1 MYLLRHLVAQLSRV
15 IPDLFKQRIFIA
27 GAEKTDVGAG
37 KGKIFGDL
45 HFGDRDERSLK
56 ERPAVSL
63 ENQTQLFLNQARNLL
78 LTGGFHATKITNKTA
93 IFAGM
98 KSFFKILRFA
108 TPYWGYA
115 LLNVIFNILAV
126 FFSLA
131 SFGLFI
137 PVLQMLFHQIDI
149 PSSAPVLRMDIDSI
163 KDNFYYYTGQLLDQY
178 GNERMLVYIGIV
190 IVALYFLKNLF
201 RYLAM
206 YFLAV
211 VRNGVV
217 KDLRNALYLKILI
230 LPLSFFN
237 EKRKG
242 DIIAR
247 MTNDVQEVEW
257 SVMSSLEMAFRD
269 PITILGSLVILF
281 VISPSLTVFV
291 LVLLPVSGFIIGRI
305 GKSLKRTSDKGQKMM
320 GFILSI
326 IEETISG
333 LRIIKAFNA
342 IDITDKRFRHHNQDY
357 NRLMIRLYRKRD
369 LASPLSEFLS
379 ACVVVVVLWYGGK
392 LVFTPGNFLDAA
404 TFLVYLGIFSQLMPP
419 AKSITQAF
427 YNIQKGSASID
438 RIRQVLAEPE
448 VIEEKEEAL
457 SKKDFRS
464 DIEYRDVAFSYN
476 TDPVLKGINLTIRKG
491 KTIAIV
497 GPSGGGKSTLV
508 DLLPRFYDCIGGQ
521 ILIDGIDI
529 RDLVIR
535 DLRGLMG
542 IVSQETILFND
553 TVANN
558 IAFGM
563 DNVSKEDVIAAA
575 KVANAHEFIEKMPQG
590 YETNIGDRG
599 TKLSGGQ
606 RQRLSIA
613 RAVLKNP
620 PILILDEATSALDT
634 ESERLVQQALE
645 NLMRNRTS
653 IVIAHRLSTIQFAD
667 EIIVLQNGNL
677 VERGTH
683 TDLLADNGVYR
694 KLYELQSFN

>member
-1 MYLLRHLVAQLSRV
+1 
-15 IPDLFKQRIFIA
+15 
-27 GAEKTDVGAG
+27 
-37 KGKIFGDL
+37 
-45 HFGDRDERSLK
+45 
-56 ERPAVSL
+56 
-63 ENQTQLFLNQARNLL
+63 
-78 LTGGFHATKITNKTA
+78 
-93 IFAGM
+93 M
-98 KSFFKILRFA
+98 KRFFKILRYA
-108 TPYWGYA
+108 GPYWVYA
-115 LLNVIFNILAV
+115 MLNVIFNILSV
-126 FFSLA
+126 IFSLV

-137 PVLQMLFHQIDI
+137 PVLQMLFHSMEI
-149 PSSAPVLRMDIDSI
+149 PKTAPPLRLEVDAL
-163 KDNFYYYTGQLLDQY
+163 KDNFYYFCGQLLEHY
-178 GNERMLVYIGIV
+178 GNEKMLVYIGVTI
-190 IVALYFLKNLF
+190 IILYFLKNLF

-217 KDLRNALYLKILI
+217 KDLRNDLYLKILI
-230 LPLSFFN
+230 LPLSYFN

-247 MTNDVQEVEW
+247 MTTDVQEVEW
-257 SVMSSLEMAFRD
+257 SIMSSLEMAFRD
-269 PITILGSLVILF
+269 PITMLTYLITLF

-305 GKSLKRTSDKGQKMM
+305 GKSLKRTSDKGQHKM
-320 GFILSI
+320 GILLSM

-342 IDITDKRFRHHNQDY
+342 IDFADKRFRRTNQEY

-379 ACVVVVVLWYGGK
+379 ACVVTIVLWYGGK

-404 TFLVYLGIFSQLMPP
+404 AFLVYLGIFSQLMPP
-419 AKSITQAF
+419 AKAITQAF
-427 YNIQKGSASID
+427 YNIQKGAASVD
-438 RIRQVLAEPE
+438 RIEQVLGEPE
-448 VIEEKEEAL
+448 VIVEKSDAVG
-457 SKKDFRS
+457 KKEFS
-464 DIEYRDVAFSYN
+464 SEIEYRQVSFSYVEE
-476 TDPVLKGINLTIRKG
+476 PVLKSIRLVIPKG
-491 KTIAIV
+491 RTIAVV
-497 GPSGGGKSTLV
+497 GPSGGGKSTMV
-508 DLLPRFYDCIGGQ
+508 DLLPRFYDCAGGG
-521 ILIDGIDI
+521 IFIDGIDI
-529 RDLVIR
+529 RDIVIR

-553 TVANN
+553 TVFNN

-563 DNVSKEDVIAAA
+563 ENVGEAEVIAAA

-590 YETNIGDRG
+590 YATNIGDRG

-653 IVIAHRLSTIQFAD
+653 VVIAHRLSTIQFAD
-667 EIIVLQNGNL
+667 EIIVLQSGEL

-683 TDLLADNGVYR
+683 ADLLERNGVYR
-694 KLYELQSFN
+694 KLYDLQSFV

>member
-1 MYLLRHLVAQLSRV
+1 
-15 IPDLFKQRIFIA
+15 
-27 GAEKTDVGAG
+27 
-37 KGKIFGDL
+37 
-45 HFGDRDERSLK
+45 
-56 ERPAVSL
+56 
-63 ENQTQLFLNQARNLL
+63 
-78 LTGGFHATKITNKTA
+78 
-93 IFAGM
+93 M
-98 KSFFKILRFA
+98 KSFFKILRYA
-108 TPYWGYA
+108 GPYWVYA
-115 LLNVIFNILAV
+115 MLNVIFNILSV
-126 FFSLA
+126 VFSLV
-131 SFGLFI
+131 SFALFI
-137 PVLQMLFHQIDI
+137 PVLQMLFHSMAI
-149 PSSAPVLRMDIDSI
+149 PQSAPPMRLEIDAV
-163 KDNFYYYTGQLLDQY
+163 KDNFYFYCGKMIETY
-178 GNERMLVYIGIV
+178 GNEKMLVFIGIT
-190 IVALYFLKNLF
+190 IILLYFLKNLF

-217 KDLRNALYLKILI
+217 KDLRNDLYLKILI
-230 LPLSFFN
+230 LPLSYFN

-247 MTNDVQEVEW
+247 MTMDVQEVEW
-257 SVMSSLEMAFRD
+257 SIMSSLEMAFRD
-269 PITILGSLVILF
+269 PITMILYLVTLF
-281 VISPSLTVFV
+281 VLSPSLTVFV
-291 LVLLPVSGFIIGRI
+291 LVLLPLSGFIIGRI
-305 GKSLKRTSDKGQKMM
+305 GKSLKRTSDKSQYKM
-320 GFILSI
+320 GILLSM

-342 IDITDKRFRHHNQDY
+342 IDFADKRFRHTNNEY

-379 ACVVVVVLWYGGK
+379 ACVVTIVLWYGGN

-404 TFLVYLGIFSQLMPP
+404 AFLVYLGIFSQLMPP
-419 AKSITQAF
+419 AKAITQAF
-427 YNIQKGSASID
+427 YNIQKGAASVD
-438 RIRQVLAEPE
+438 RIEQVLKEPE
-448 VIEEKEEAL
+448 VIEERVGAVTKKEFHSE
-457 SKKDFRS
+457 
-464 DIEYRDVAFSYN
+464 IEYRNVSFSYFQ
-476 TDPVLKGINLTIRKG
+476 DPVLKNIRLMIPKG
-491 KTIAIV
+491 RTIAVV

-508 DLLPRFYDCIGGQ
+508 DLLPRFYDCIGGG
-521 ILIDGIDI
+521 IFIDGVDI

-553 TVANN
+553 TVFSN

-563 DNVSKEDVIAAA
+563 ENVGEAEVIAAA
-575 KVANAHEFIEKMPQG
+575 KVANAHEFIEKMPLG
-590 YETNIGDRG
+590 YATNIGDRG

-667 EIIVLQNGNL
+667 EIIVLQSGEL

-683 TDLLADNGVYR
+683 FNLLERNGVYK
-694 KLYELQSFN
+694 KLYDLQSFV

>member
-1 MYLLRHLVAQLSRV
+1 
-15 IPDLFKQRIFIA
+15 
-27 GAEKTDVGAG
+27 
-37 KGKIFGDL
+37 
-45 HFGDRDERSLK
+45 
-56 ERPAVSL
+56 
-63 ENQTQLFLNQARNLL
+63 
-78 LTGGFHATKITNKTA
+78 
-93 IFAGM
+93 M
-98 KSFFKILRFA
+98 KSFFKILRYA
-108 TPYWGYA
+108 GPYWVYA
-115 LLNVIFNILAV
+115 LLNVVFNILSV
-126 FFSLA
+126 LFSLV
-131 SFGLFI
+131 SFALFI
-137 PVLQMLFHQIDI
+137 PVLQMLFHQMAI
-149 PSSAPVLRMDIDSI
+149 PHTAPLLRLEINSI
-163 KDNFYYYTGQLLDQY
+163 KDNFYFYTGQMLEKY
-178 GNERMLVYIGIV
+178 GNEKMLIYIGLV
-190 IVALYFLKNLF
+190 IIILYFLKNLF

-217 KDLRNALYLKILI
+217 KDLRNDLYVKILI
-230 LPLSFFN
+230 LPLSYFS

-247 MTNDVQEVEW
+247 MTTDVQEVEW
-257 SVMSSLEMAFRD
+257 SIMSSLEMAFRD
-269 PITILGSLVILF
+269 PITMITYLVTLF
-281 VISPSLTVFV
+281 IISPSLTVFV
-291 LVLLPVSGFIIGRI
+291 LVLLPISGFIIGRI
-305 GKSLKRTSDKGQKMM
+305 GKSLKRTSDKGQYKM
-320 GFILSI
+320 GILLSM

-342 IDITDKRFRHHNQDY
+342 IDFADKRFQNTNQEY

-379 ACVVVVVLWYGGK
+379 ACVVTIVLWYGGK

-404 TFLVYLGIFSQLMPP
+404 AFLVYLGIFSQLMPP
-419 AKSITQAF
+419 AKAITQAF
-427 YNIQKGSASID
+427 YNIQKGAASVD
-438 RIRQVLAEPE
+438 RIEQVLGEPE
-448 VIEEKEEAL
+448 VIVEKTDAVE
-457 SKKDFRS
+457 KKDFFTE
-464 DIEYRDVAFSYN
+464 IEYRNVSFSYVQ
-476 TDPVLKGINLTIRKG
+476 DPVLKNINLIIPKG
-491 KTIAIV
+491 RTIAVV
-497 GPSGGGKSTLV
+497 GPSGGGKSTMV
-508 DLLPRFYDCIGGQ
+508 DLLPRFYDCIGGG
-521 ILIDGIDI
+521 IFIDGIDI

-553 TVANN
+553 TVFSN

-563 DNVSKEDVIAAA
+563 ENVSKEEVIAAA
-575 KVANAHEFIEKMPQG
+575 KVANAHEFMEKMPSG

-653 IVIAHRLSTIQFAD
+653 VVIAHRLSTIQFAD
-667 EIIVLQNGNL
+667 EIIVLQRGEL

-683 TDLLADNGVYR
+683 MSLLEKNGVYR
-694 KLYELQSFN
+694 KLYDLQSFV